1 MPAPDTFSSPLKP
14 ALDAI
19 NPGAWAIA
27 EKLAANAPRYRV
39 EVHKLACGARAI
51 DCGVVAP
58 GGFDAGVEF
67 ARACMGG
74 LGEVEIVPW
83 SLGDTP
89 LAGCRV
95 RTDHPLVACIASQYA
110 GWKIQGGKF
119 SAMGSG
125 PARAAVAAEPL
136 FEKYALRVE
145 PKQTVLLVESSEL
158 PSDEVAEKVAGRCNV
173 RPDSLILMAAA
184 TGSTVGSVQ
193 IAARVVETALHK
205 MMELGFDLTR
215 IRSAV
220 GFCPVPPVIRDPLMA
235 IGRTNDAVLYGGE
248 VHLVVDVEDEML
260 SGLVPKIPS
269 TASRDHGRL
278 FYDLF
283 RQYGDFY
290 KIDPMLFS
298 PASISLAN
306 LRTGRIFRAGAT
318 SPELLRKSFG
328 LP

>member
-1 MPAPDTFSSPLKP
+1 MPEAAAAFKPLLSTLNP
-14 ALDAI
+14 A
-19 NPGAWAIA
+19 AWAIA
-27 EKLAANAPRYRV
+27 DRLAAEPARFGV
-39 EVHKLACGARAI
+39 EVHRLACGARVI
-51 DCGVVAP
+51 DCGVAAP
-58 GGFDAGVEF
+58 GGFAAGVEF
-67 ARACMGG
+67 SRACMGG
-74 LGEVEIVPW
+74 LGEIDIVPW
-83 SLGDTP
+83 TLDDTV

-110 GWKIQGGKF
+110 GWKIQAGKF

-125 PARAAVAAEPL
+125 PARALAAAEPL

-145 PKQTVLLVESSEL
+145 AKQAVLLVESSAL
-158 PSDEVAEKVAGRCNV
+158 PDDEAAEKVAGRCGV
-173 RPDSLILMAAA
+173 APEALSLLAAA

-215 IRSAV
+215 IRSGI
-220 GFCPVPPVIRDPLMA
+220 GFCPVPPVIRDPLRA

-248 VHLVVDVEDEML
+248 VHLIVDVEDEML
-260 SGLVPKIPS
+260 SGLAPRIPS
-269 TASRDHGRL
+269 STSRDHGRL

-283 RQYGDFY
+283 REYGDFY

-298 PASISLAN
+298 PARISLAN
-306 LRTGRIFRAGAT
+306 QRTGRTFRAGAT

-328 LP
+328 L